1 MHATEEEE
9 NKAGDK
15 NQERLS
21 PFLRKLSMLL
31 SVRIRA

>member
-1 MHATEEEE
+1 MQPTEEEE
-9 NKAGDK
+9 KKVDDRT
-15 NQERLS
+15 QERLS